1 MIVFLLSIIK
11 EKKKIMNLR
20 SLPMM
25 MTWSRVV
32 LIPVFLICYYAP
44 IEDARYWAGLAFMV
58 AAITD
63 WFDGYLARKLGVDSK
78 LGAFLDPVADKL
90 IVAAALIV
98 VAAEYHDNIYVIISA
113 VLIMMREIGISA
125 LREWMAENNA
135 REVVAVS
142 NLGKLKTASQLAALT
157 WLLYGGELWGV
168 NWGELGFPM
177 LYFAATL
184 TVITWIQYTK
194 AALPEIIRSVKS
206 EG

>member
-1 MIVFLLSIIK
+1 
-11 EKKKIMNLR
+11 MNLQ

-44 IEDARYWAGLAFMV
+44 IEDARFWAGLAFMI

-63 WFDGYLARKLGVDSK
+63 WFDGFLARKLGSDSK

-90 IVAAALIV
+90 IVGAALVV
-98 VAAEYHDNIYVIISA
+98 VAAEYHDNLLVILSA
-113 VLIMMREIGISA
+113 IIILMREIGISA

-142 NLGKLKTASQLAALT
+142 KLGKIKTASQLAALT

-177 LYFAATL
+177 LYFAAVLTL
-184 TVITWIQYTK
+184 ITWVQYMR
-194 AALPEIIRSVKS
+194 AALPEILRSTESKS
-206 EG
+206 

>member
-1 MIVFLLSIIK
+1 MSIQ
-11 EKKKIMNLR
+11 

-32 LIPVFLICYYAP
+32 LIPVFIILYYAP
-44 IEDARYWAGLAFMV
+44 IEDARFWAGLAFMV

-63 WFDGYLARKLGVDSK
+63 WFDGYLARKMGSDSK

-98 VAAEYHDNIYVIISA
+98 VAAEYHDNILVVLSAII
-113 VLIMMREIGISA
+113 IMMREIGISA

-142 NLGKLKTASQLAALT
+142 QLGKIKTASQLAALT
-157 WLLYGGELWGV
+157 WLIYGGELWGI

-177 LYFAATL
+177 LYFAAALTL
-184 TVITWIQYTK
+184 ITWIQYTK
-194 AALPEIIRSVKS
+194 AAIPEIMRSTK
-206 EG
+206 ED

>member
-1 MIVFLLSIIK
+1 MSLQ
-11 EKKKIMNLR
+11 

-25 MTWSRVV
+25 MTWSRVL

-44 IEDARYWAGLAFMV
+44 IEDARFWAGLAFMI

-63 WFDGYLARKLGVDSK
+63 WFDGFLARKLNVSSK

-98 VAAEYHDNIYVIISA
+98 VAVEYQNIWVTLSA
-113 VLIMMREIGISA
+113 IVIMMREVSISA

-142 NLGKLKTASQLAALT
+142 NLGKVKTASQLAALT

-168 NWGELGFPM
+168 DWGTLGFPM
-177 LYFAATL
+177 LYFAAIL
-184 TVITWIQYTK
+184 TIITWYQYGR
-194 AALPEIIRSVKS
+194 AALPVILDTSS
-206 EG
+206 EDAKGSH

>member
-1 MIVFLLSIIK
+1 MNVQSI
-11 EKKKIMNLR
+11 
-20 SLPMM
+20 PMM

-44 IEDARYWAGLAFMV
+44 IEDARFWAGLAFMI

-63 WFDGYLARKLGVDSK
+63 WFDGFLARKLGSDSK

-98 VAAEYHDNIYVIISA
+98 VAAEYHDNIWVIISA
-113 VLIMMREIGISA
+113 VLIMMREVGISA

-142 NLGKLKTASQLAALT
+142 KLGKIKTASQLAALT

-168 NWGELGFPM
+168 DWGALGFPM
-177 LYFAATL
+177 LYFAAFL
-184 TVITWIQYTK
+184 TVVTWVQYTR
-194 AALPEIIRSVKS
+194 AALPEIIRSTES
-206 EG
+206 NT

>member
-1 MIVFLLSIIK
+1 MNVQSI
-11 EKKKIMNLR
+11 
-20 SLPMM
+20 PMM

-44 IEDARYWAGLAFMV
+44 IEDARFWAGLAFMI

-63 WFDGYLARKLGVDSK
+63 WFDGYLARKLGSDSK

-98 VAAEYHDNIYVIISA
+98 VAAEYHDNIWVILSAVVII
-113 VLIMMREIGISA
+113 MREVSISA

-142 NLGKLKTASQLAALT
+142 KLGKIKTASQLAALT
-157 WLLYGGELWGV
+157 WLIYGGELWGV
-168 NWGELGFPM
+168 DWGQLGFPM
-177 LYFAATL
+177 LYFAAVL
-184 TVITWIQYTK
+184 TVITWAQYTR
-194 AALPEIIRSVKS
+194 AALPEIIRSTQS
-206 EG
+206 NS

>member
-1 MIVFLLSIIK
+1 MQ
-11 EKKKIMNLR
+11 

-25 MTWSRVV
+25 MTWSRVL

-44 IEDARYWAGLAFMV
+44 IEDARFWAGLAFMI

-63 WFDGYLARKLGVDSK
+63 WFDGFLARKLNVSSK

-98 VAAEYHDNIYVIISA
+98 VAVEYQNIWVTLSA
-113 VLIMMREIGISA
+113 IVIMMREVSISA

-142 NLGKLKTASQLAALT
+142 NLGKVKTASQLAALT

-168 NWGELGFPM
+168 DWGTLGFPM
-177 LYFAATL
+177 LYFAAIL
-184 TVITWIQYTK
+184 TIITWYQYGR
-194 AALPEIIRSVKS
+194 AALPVILDTSS
-206 EG
+206 EDAKGSH

>member
-1 MIVFLLSIIK
+1 MTLQSI
-11 EKKKIMNLR
+11 
-20 SLPMM
+20 PMM

-44 IEDARYWAGLAFMV
+44 IEEARLWAGFAFMI

-63 WFDGYLARKLGVDSK
+63 WLDGYLARKLNVSSK

-98 VAAEYHDNIYVIISA
+98 VAVEYQNIWVTLSA
-113 VLIMMREIGISA
+113 VVILMREISISA

-142 NLGKLKTASQLAALT
+142 YLGKIKTASQLAALT

-168 NWGELGFPM
+168 NWGALGFPM
-177 LYFAATL
+177 LYFSAAL
-184 TVITWIQYTK
+184 TIITWYQYSR
-194 AALPEIIRSVKS
+194 AALPVILETSS
-206 EG
+206 ETEKK

>member
-1 MIVFLLSIIK
+1 MSIK
-11 EKKKIMNLR
+11 

-25 MTWSRVV
+25 MTWSRIV
-32 LIPVFLICYYAP
+32 LIPVFLLCYYAP
-44 IEDARYWAGLAFMV
+44 IEDARFWAGLAFMI

-63 WFDGYLARKLGVDSK
+63 WFDGYLARKLGSDSK

-98 VAAEYHDNIYVIISA
+98 VAAEYHDNIFVIISA
-113 VLIMMREIGISA
+113 ILIMMREIGISA

-142 NLGKLKTASQLAALT
+142 YLGKIKTASQLAALT
-157 WLLYGGELWGV
+157 WLLYGGTLWGV

-177 LYFAATL
+177 LYFAAAL
-184 TVITWIQYTK
+184 TVITWVQYMR
-194 AALPEIIRSVKS
+194 AAMPEIIRSTES
-206 EG
+206 

>member
-1 MIVFLLSIIK
+1 
-11 EKKKIMNLR
+11 MNLQ

-44 IEDARYWAGLAFMV
+44 IEDARFWAGLAFMI

-135 REVVAVS
+135 RDVVAVS
-142 NLGKLKTASQLAALT
+142 NLGKVKTASQLAALT
-157 WLLYGGELWGV
+157 WLLYGGELWGI

-194 AALPEIIRSVKS
+194 AALPEIIRSTKS
-206 EG
+206 